1 MHRRYPGSLR
11 SRQPSPQFEACSHT
25 RRINAADDFATQI
38 LPVPPC
44 ALVHRR
50 IIRTRRHNPR
60 VALRRQT
67 RQHRRAERPI
77 RYIEL
82 KQQTLLLGLLAP
94 DRAERAHEVPLRVS
108 RRGVPAVDGD
118 EDLLPDKARRLARAH
133 ADARELAR
141 GGLREDGL
149 EGVRGRGGVR
159 KRGAVDVA
167 DVAGGVG
174 EWGA

>member
-1 MHRRYPGSLR
+1 MH
-11 SRQPSPQFEACSHT
+11 T
-25 RRINAADDFATQI
+25 WRIDTANDLPTQVFPI
-38 LPVPPC
+38 PPR
-44 ALVHRR
+44 ALVHSR
-50 IIRTRRHNPR
+50 IIRTRGHNPR

-94 DRAERAHEVPLRVS
+94 DRAERAHKVPLRVP
-108 RRGVPAVDGD
+108 RRSVPAVDGD

-133 ADARELAR
+133 ADAWELAR

-149 EGVRGRGGVR
+149 EGVRGRSGVR
-159 KRGAVDVA
+159 EGGAVDVA
-167 DVAGGVG
+167 DVARRGR
-174 EWGA
+174 